1 MTAKQRTVMIAKN
14 HVALQAGRVRFAARL
29 KEAKRYRGKIADR
42 FDAISSLYEVSEER
56 FAVLDAIED
65 FEAGVRQ
72 QLLQIDRML
81 IKLEKGLESLKLVKA
96 GALKKAFEEYIIEDT
111 NQTLTHIAMTCYE
124 YDLIIDSVKEIE
136 RTT

>member
-1 MTAKQRTVMIAKN
+1 MTTKQRTEMIAKN
-14 HVALQAGRVRFAARL
+14 HRALKAGRVRFATRL
-29 KEAKRYRGKIADR
+29 KEAKRYRAKIADR

-65 FEAGVRQ
+65 FESGVRQ
-72 QLLQIDRML
+72 QLLYIDQML
-81 IKLEKGLESLKLVKA
+81 IKLEKGMESLEQVK
-96 GALKKAFEEYIIEDT
+96 GGSTKKAFEEYIVEDT
-111 NQTLTHIAMTCYE
+111 NQALTHISMTCYE